1 MGNQKRTRSHDRH
14 IEPQAPA
21 QPRKV
26 AKKSSY
32 ECRRDLFSK
41 KKSVQC
47 DMEEEDEE
55 GGVEEEEEEEEVEE
69 GQEVQSDFF
78 HF

>member
-55 GGVEEEEEEEEVEE
+55 GGGGGRGGRGGGGGGAGGAE
-69 GQEVQSDFF
+69 
-78 HF
+78 